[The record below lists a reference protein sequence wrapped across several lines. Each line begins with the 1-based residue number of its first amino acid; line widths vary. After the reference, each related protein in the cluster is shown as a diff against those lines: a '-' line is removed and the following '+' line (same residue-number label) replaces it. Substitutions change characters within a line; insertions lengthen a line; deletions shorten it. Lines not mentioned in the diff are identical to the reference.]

1 MFNIGGGEFLVIL
14 LVALVV
20 LGPQR
25 LPEAA
30 RQVGKIMG
38 EFRRVSSGF
47 QREMQSAMND
57 PVSKVTGQPTPKSL
71 SDITTDVTEVAEVP
85 AEPTAPAEPGKPTTA
100 ADNTSS
106 GSHDPPEA
114 PMFGDR

>member
-1 MFNIGGGEFLVIL
+1 MFNVGGGEFLIIL

-20 LGPQR
+20 LGPTR

-30 RQVGKIMG
+30 RQIGKVLG
-38 EFRRVSSGF
+38 DFRRMSASF

-57 PVSKVTGQPTPKSL
+57 PVSKVTGTPTPKSI
-71 SDITTDVTEVAEVP
+71 SDVTKVAAPP
-85 AEPTAPAEPGKPTTA
+85 ADPVTPSTEQTPKADTQAEIGEG
-100 ADNTSS
+100 D
-106 GSHDPPEA
+106 DPPEA